1 MGKLPG
7 IDHQKAIKALQRAG
21 FIIERQSGHV
31 IMVKGAST
39 VVVPRNN
46 PINPYTMYGIVL
58 DAGLTVEQFR
68 KLL

>member
-7 IDHQKAIKALQRAG
+7 MSHNRVIRALQRAG
-21 FIIERQSGHV
+21 FVIERQSGHV
-31 IMVKGAST
+31 VMSNGARE

-46 PINPYTMYGIVL
+46 PINSYTMFNIVK
-58 DAGLTVEQFR
+58 DAGLTVDEFR